1 MLAENDV
8 REIDE
13 KECQTDLSPSI
24 NSEDLEKEVYALRY
38 NLCNTYLFNATTFL

>member
-13 KECQTDLSPSI
+13 KECQTDLSPII
-24 NSEDLEKEVYALRY
+24 NSEGLEKEVHALRY
-38 NLCNTYLFNATTFL
+38 PIYIIVHLFN